1 MRKIDRA
8 DFLAQL
14 ALSMI
19 AGLGFAQ
26 TPPALLVVPSNA
38 VMLVGDTRTF
48 RAVGKDG
55 RQQPNVRWSVSP
67 ANAATL
73 TTAGDEA
80 TLQATQPS
88 ATVVLTAVAGGD
100 SAEASIEIQ
109 SGAALAPGTKI
120 WSVSNLPGCK
130 TAKMSQAVPT
140 ANGPDLYIEEAC
152 PDGTVIRAMTADG
165 REIWRRRLGDH
176 AAPPSLGGLKTKDET
191 QPTDH
196 LNLNARSLCDYV
208 SPGMTKDAVAKLAQD
223 RGLRLEEKQQASN
236 SWLYEES
243 GFSCKILFDQVRTVV
258 KKKKTIL
265 TD

>member
-1 MRKIDRA
+1 MRTIDSA
-8 DFLAQL
+8 AFLAQF
-14 ALSMI
+14 ALSLI
-19 AGLGFAQ
+19 AGLALAQ

-38 VMLVGDTRTF
+38 TMLVGDTRTF

-55 RQQPNVRWSVSP
+55 RKQQNVRWTVSP
-67 ANAATL
+67 AHAATL

-80 TLQATQPS
+80 TVQATEPS

-109 SGAALAPGTKI
+109 SGPAMAPGTKI

-140 ANGPDLYIEEAC
+140 ANGPDLYVEEAC

-165 REIWRRRLGDH
+165 REIWRRSLGDH
-176 AAPPSLGGLKTKDET
+176 ATPSALNLKTKEET
-191 QPTDH
+191 RPVDR
-196 LNLNARSLCDYV
+196 LNLNAHSVCDGV

-223 RGLRLEEKQQASN
+223 RGLRLEEKQEASD

-243 GFSCKILFDQVRTVV
+243 GFSCKILFDQAGTVV